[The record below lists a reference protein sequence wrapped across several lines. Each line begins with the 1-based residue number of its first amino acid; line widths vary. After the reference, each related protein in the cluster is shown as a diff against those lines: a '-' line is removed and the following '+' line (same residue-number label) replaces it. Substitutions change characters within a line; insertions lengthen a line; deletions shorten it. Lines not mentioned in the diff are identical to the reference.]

1 MPLRKIIVGVPTY
14 ARTYNLVVPIGQ
26 NMINVPARGPGIGK
40 GKLNY
45 TQVCEFLK
53 LPETSKQYD
62 YYSQVPYAYRGFDWI
77 SYENERSVAIKA
89 QWVVKTGMG
98 GIVTF
103 ALNFDDTKG
112 RSIKVHSP
120 KNIFLFT
127 FQVLVEKM
135 GNVFHCKK
143 LFPMYWNWHR
153 LSHIENHCI
162 SLMLIINNCKLF
174 LLFLK
179 TVQQYIPVRNL
190 IKLNLQI
197 PKNEIVICE

>member
-1 MPLRKIIVGVPTY
+1 MINFNFKAWTATYWANSGMPLRKIIVGVPTY

-112 RSIKVHSP
+112 TCREDGKRFPLQKTISNVLELASIKSYR
-120 KNIFLFT
+120 KSLYLI
-127 FQVLVEKM
+127 
-135 GNVFHCKK
+135 NV
-143 LFPMYWNWHR
+143 
-153 LSHIENHCI
+153 
-162 SLMLIINNCKLF
+162 NN
-174 LLFLK
+174 
-179 TVQQYIPVRNL
+179 
-190 IKLNLQI
+190 
-197 PKNEIVICE
+197 